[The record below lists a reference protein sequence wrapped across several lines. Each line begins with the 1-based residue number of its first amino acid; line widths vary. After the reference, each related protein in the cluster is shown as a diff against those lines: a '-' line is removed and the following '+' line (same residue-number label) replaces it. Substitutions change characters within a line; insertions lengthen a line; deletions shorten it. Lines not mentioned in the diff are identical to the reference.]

1 MPESLAV
8 YAPLLPELII
18 VVGAMVL
25 LMYGVFRPET
35 ESEAVSVG
43 WLSILVLAAAG
54 IAMIYY
60 ADGTRTLFQGA
71 FIDDGFARF
80 MKLLALGAAAAA
92 LMLAFDDF
100 AISRS

>member
-43 WLSILVLAAAG
+43 WLSILVLQPPA
-54 IAMIYY
+54 
-60 ADGTRTLFQGA
+60 
-71 FIDDGFARF
+71 
-80 MKLLALGAAAAA
+80 
-92 LMLAFDDF
+92 
-100 AISRS
+100 SP

>member
-35 ESEAVSVG
+35 EEPDSAPSFKQAVMEEA
-43 WLSILVLAAAG
+43 
-54 IAMIYY
+54 
-60 ADGTRTLFQGA
+60 TRH
-71 FIDDGFARF
+71 R
-80 MKLLALGAAAAA
+80 
-92 LMLAFDDF
+92 
-100 AISRS
+100 